1 MSFFDEEASPMS
13 DSKEQAERP
22 LRPKGS
28 QRKLHLERPGRW
40 DANDAFLL
48 AFADALRDIL
58 REERRGI
65 A

>member
-1 MSFFDEEASPMS
+1 MS